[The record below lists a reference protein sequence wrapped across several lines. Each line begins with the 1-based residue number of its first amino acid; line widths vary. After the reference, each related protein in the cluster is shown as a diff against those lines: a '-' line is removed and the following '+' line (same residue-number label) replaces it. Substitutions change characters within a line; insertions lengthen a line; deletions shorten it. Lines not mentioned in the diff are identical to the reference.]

1 VSLVPA
7 PLLGFDFDGVLVDG
21 MEEYWWSSRRAALEL
36 LESPPER
43 PLPEAVPLAF
53 RQLRPLI
60 HKGWEMVLVAAELGR
75 PSPVPVPTTA
85 ASYAA
90 FLAQALAHWGWQPAP
105 LQRALEEVRAEA
117 IATDRAGWLARHRFY
132 PGVVERLHRLRHE
145 GASWRVLTTKGAT
158 FTGELLEAAGLEP
171 AGLDGH
177 EQGPK
182 TEVLKRLLAE
192 PRAGAGPLWFIEDRR
207 ATLAEVRATPAL
219 APVRCWLAAWGYL
232 APGDDQGLGPQGIDW
247 LDATH
252 FQGPLEAWGFPA
264 PTPGNPADR
273 R

>member
-1 VSLVPA
+1 MSLVPA
-7 PLLGFDFDGVLVDG
+7 PLLVFDFDGVLVDG
-21 MEEYWWSSRRAALEL
+21 MEEYWWSSRRAALDL
-36 LESPPER
+36 LAAPPER
-43 PLPEAVPLAF
+43 SLPEAVPLAF

-75 PSPVPVPTTA
+75 ATPEPLPTTA
-85 ASYAA
+85 AGYAG
-90 FLAQALAHWGWQPAP
+90 FLARALEHWSWQPAT
-105 LQRALEEVRAEA
+105 LQRALEAVRAGA

-145 GASWRVLTTKGAT
+145 GATWRVLTTKGAA
-158 FTGELLEAAGLEP
+158 FSRELLGAAGLEP

-192 PRAGAGPLWFIEDRR
+192 SEPGGGPLWFIEDRR
-207 ATLAEVRATPAL
+207 ATLTEVRACPEL

-232 APGDDQGLGPQGIDW
+232 APGDGEGLGPQGMDW
-247 LDATH
+247 LDEAH
-252 FQGPLEAWGFPA
+252 FRGPLETWDSPA
-264 PTPGNPADR
+264 PAPGSNANR

>member
-1 VSLVPA
+1 MSLVPA
-7 PLLGFDFDGVLVDG
+7 PLLVFDFDGVLVDG

-36 LESPPER
+36 LKDPPQR

-75 PSPVPVPTTA
+75 ATPDPVPPTA

-90 FLAQALAHWGWQPAP
+90 LLAGALERWGWQPAP
-105 LQRALEEVRAEA
+105 LQRALEEVRAQA
-117 IATDRAGWLARHRFY
+117 IASDRAGWLALHRFY
-132 PGVVERLHRLRHE
+132 PSVVERLHRLHHE
-145 GASWRVLTTKGAT
+145 GAAWRVLTTKGAA
-158 FTGELLEAAGLEP
+158 FTRELLEAAGLEP

-192 PRAGAGPLWFIEDRR
+192 PGAHAGPLWFIEDRR
-207 ATLAEVRATPAL
+207 ATLAEVRACPEL
-219 APVRCWLAAWGYL
+219 ATVRCWLAAWGYL
-232 APGDDQGLGPQGIDW
+232 APGDGEGLTTQGIDW
-247 LDATH
+247 LDATR
-252 FQGPLEAWGFPA
+252 FRDPLETWRSPA
-264 PTPGNPADR
+264 PAPGSNANKR
-273 R
+273 